1 LYEIFATAQNMSKD
15 IRELMEG
22 VRRNMSQ
29 LLDEMERLRDENEQL
44 RRENKALREE
54 VTLVRIFKDVSEQ
67 EEAFPIEDPESIPRE
82 AFALYRRLPRAFKFS
97 DFFQLAERFGLDA
110 AAARDCL
117 LYFLREDMLRQKGAR
132 VEKLGGASESS
143 NPTPQMEPE
152 W

>member
-1 LYEIFATAQNMSKD
+1 MSSD
-15 IRELMEG
+15 IQDLIDG
-22 VRRNMSQ
+22 VRHNIGQ
-29 LLDEMERLRDENEQL
+29 LLDEVERLREENEQL

-67 EEAFPIEDPESIPRE
+67 EEEFPLEDPESIPRE
-82 AFALYRRLPRAFKFS
+82 AFALYRRLPRTFKFA

-110 AAARDCL
+110 GRARDCL

-132 VEKLGGASESS
+132 VEKSDAASSPRTNS
-143 NPTPQMEPE
+143 QAQAAE